1 MMQQQIFLSLRTNER
16 ACGQIIDDHQ
26 RINIIHS
33 TKTKRISNY
42 KQSKKKKRQSKA
54 GRVLA
59 ALVCIDFGPSNTRG
73 IREGKK
79 RRRAD
84 HTQNNTKS
92 RTRGGGYSSATLAG
106 SSSSLRVISCRITR
120 QSAANS
126 RGDVARHSFLILLLF
141 RPHAGS
147 HWLPTKA

>member
-16 ACGQIIDDHQ
+16 ARGQIIDDHQ
-26 RINIIHS
+26 RINNENP
-33 TKTKRISNY
+33 TKRISNY
-42 KQSKKKKRQSKA
+42 KQSNQKSGRDNPKPDGCWLPLFVLILAPLTQERKKKR
-54 GRVLA
+54 
-59 ALVCIDFGPSNTRG
+59 
-73 IREGKK
+73 

-126 RGDVARHSFLILLLF
+126 RGDVARHSFLILLLLF